1 MNSEQLQNLAHA
13 WIQEEEAIILKK
25 EPRRYGSCPKGQL
38 RTAPFRYIK
47 IVDFQTL
54 IDILKSIFAS
64 FNVAVAVEEE
74 KPKTPRRFKLTARV
88 QLPGKL
94 RFVLTVKVS
103 L

>member
-1 MNSEQLQNLAHA
+1 MDPRGGGNHFEEGATPIWQL
-13 WIQEEEAIILKK
+13 
-25 EPRRYGSCPKGQL
+25 PKGSTSHSTISL
-38 RTAPFRYIK
+38 YK

-94 RFVLTVKVS
+94 RFVLTVEVS